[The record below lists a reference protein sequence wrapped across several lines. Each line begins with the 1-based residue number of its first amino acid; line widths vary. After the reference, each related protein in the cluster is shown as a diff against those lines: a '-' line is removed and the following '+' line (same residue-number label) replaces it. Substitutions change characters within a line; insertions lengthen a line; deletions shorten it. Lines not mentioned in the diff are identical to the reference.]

1 MNKNI
6 ARNQIKKLLLLDGA
20 GALMLAGASWVAL
33 LAARGFSMVEIGF
46 AESIFHV
53 ASMIFEV
60 PSGAVADVFGRKKV
74 MVIGRVMS
82 VISSLIMLFSN
93 SFVMVAISMIPCA
106 LSYNLASGTREALAF
121 DSLKEAGIEKE
132 YDGFASADMVVYKI
146 ASSVATLLAG
156 VALMIGYKRAY
167 AIDVFVGVLCV
178 AIALSLKEIETE
190 LFKENSIKKRFAQVA
205 KESFSFMRNNRKAR
219 AIICLNA
226 FIGATATLILF
237 FLQAKLP
244 LVGLP
249 QILLGPALFI
259 MGMGAVIGA
268 FVAKHIAGSRFEH
281 VCKIGIM
288 GVLIAIASMFTG
300 NCYLMVIGGMI
311 GSFSDTALCVRSDVH
326 LNTMIPSEQRATLVS
341 INSFTF
347 SIVMIALSPIFGWV
361 ISLV

>member
-1 MNKNI
+1 MNKNN
-6 ARNQIKKLLLLDGA
+6 ARKQIKKLLLLDGTS
-20 GALMLAGASWVAL
+20 ALMIAGASGVAL

-53 ASMIFEV
+53 ASMCFEV
-60 PSGAVADVFGRKKV
+60 PSGAIADVFGRKKV

-93 SFVMVAISMIPCA
+93 SFVMVAVSMIPCA

-121 DSLKEAGIEKE
+121 DSLKEAGIEQE

-156 VALMIGYKRAY
+156 VALMLGYKKAY

-259 MGMGAVIGA
+259 MGMGAVLGAFAAKLMSGRRFKHIAMIGA
-268 FVAKHIAGSRFEH
+268 FGVALS
-281 VCKIGIM
+281 V
-288 GVLIAIASMFTG
+288 ASILTG
-300 NCYLMVIGGMI
+300 NSILMVIGGFI
-311 GSFSDTALCVRSDVH
+311 GSFSDTLLCVRSDVV
-326 LNTMIPSEQRATLVS
+326 LNTMIPSDQRATLVS
-341 INSFTF
+341 VNSFSF
-347 SIVMIALSPIFGWV
+347 SIVMIALSPLFGWV

>member
-1 MNKNI
+1 M
-6 ARNQIKKLLLLDGA
+6 GC
-20 GALMLAGASWVAL
+20 ASC
-33 LAARGFSMVEIGF
+33 GKGIFHGGF

-53 ASMIFEV
+53 ASMCFEV
-60 PSGAVADVFGRKKV
+60 PSGAIADVFGRKKV
-74 MVIGRVMS
+74 MVVGRVMS

-93 SFVMVAISMIPCA
+93 SFVMVAVSMIPCA

-121 DSLKEAGIEKE
+121 DSLKEAGIEQE
-132 YDGFASADMVVYKI
+132 YDGFSSADMVVYKI

-156 VALMIGYKRAY
+156 VALMLGYKKAY

-178 AIALSLKEIETE
+178 SVAVSLKEVETD
-190 LFKENSIKKRFAQVA
+190 LFKETNIKRRFVEVA
-205 KESFSFMRNNRKAR
+205 KKSASFISENRQAR
-219 AIICLNA
+219 LIIILNA
-226 FIGATATLILF
+226 VVGATATLILL

-268 FVAKHIAGSRFEH
+268 FVAKHMEGSRFEL
-281 VCKIGIM
+281 VCKIGII
-288 GVLIAIASMFTG
+288 GVIIAIVSMFTG
-300 NCYLMVIGGMI
+300 NCYLMIIGGMI
-311 GSFSDTALCVRSDVH
+311 GSFSDTVLCVRSDVH
-326 LNTMIPSEQRATLVS
+326 LNTMIPSEQRATLIS

-347 SIVMIALSPIFGWV
+347 SIVMIALSPLFGWV

>member
-53 ASMIFEV
+53 VSMCFEV
-60 PSGAVADVFGRKKV
+60 PSGAIADVFGRKKV
-74 MVIGRVMS
+74 MVVGRVMS

-106 LSYNLASGTREALAF
+106 LGYNLASGTREALAF

-178 AIALSLKEIETE
+178 SVAVSLKEVETD
-190 LFKENSIKKRFAQVA
+190 LFKETNIKRRFVEVA
-205 KESFSFMRNNRKAR
+205 KKSASFISENRQAR
-219 AIICLNA
+219 LIIILNA
-226 FIGATATLILF
+226 VVGATATLILF

-268 FVAKHIAGSRFEH
+268 FVAKHMEGSRFEL
-281 VCKIGIM
+281 VCKIGII
-288 GVLIAIASMFTG
+288 GVIIAIVSMFTG
-300 NCYLMVIGGMI
+300 NCYLMIIGGMI
-311 GSFSDTALCVRSDVH
+311 GSFSDTVLCVRSDVH
-326 LNTMIPSEQRATLVS
+326 LNTMIPSEQRATLIS

-347 SIVMIALSPIFGWV
+347 SIVMIALSPLFGWV